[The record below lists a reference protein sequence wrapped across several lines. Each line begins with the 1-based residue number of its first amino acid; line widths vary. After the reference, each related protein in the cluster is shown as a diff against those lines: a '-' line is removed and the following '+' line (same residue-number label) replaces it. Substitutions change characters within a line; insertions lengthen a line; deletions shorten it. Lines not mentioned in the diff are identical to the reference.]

1 MYLSR
6 LPALRIS
13 RAVIRAMGASAF
25 VVGLASAPVRA
36 AEFEYPEE
44 ATSWGL
50 GIGAASSQ
58 DPYTNIDRESD
69 ALPLIYYENTY
80 VMVFGPTAELKLPG
94 LRISDTQRFNF
105 SIVATYDESGY
116 EEGDARIL
124 DGMDDRDGGFWAG
137 AKVEWEN
144 EVVNVSAEWL
154 ADASG
159 DSEGQQASLGLER
172 TWEFGEHIMLTPWV
186 AATWLDKDYVDYYF
200 GVRDSEARFDRPT
213 YDGKSTVNTE
223 IGVRGTYM
231 FDQRHS
237 VFLDLEAVRLGS
249 EIKDSPLVDRST
261 ANQVVFGYLYRFE

>member
-80 VMVFGPTAELKLPG
+80 VMVFGPTAEFKLPG
-94 LRISDTQRFNF
+94 LRISDAQRFNF

-159 DSEGQQASLGLER
+159 DSEGQQASLGL
-172 TWEFGEHIMLTPWV
+172 
-186 AATWLDKDYVDYYF
+186 
-200 GVRDSEARFDRPT
+200 
-213 YDGKSTVNTE
+213 
-223 IGVRGTYM
+223 
-231 FDQRHS
+231 
-237 VFLDLEAVRLGS
+237 
-249 EIKDSPLVDRST
+249 
-261 ANQVVFGYLYRFE
+261 

>member
-80 VMVFGPTAELKLPG
+80 VEVFGPTVEFKLPG
-94 LRISDTQRFNF
+94 LRISDAQRFNF

-124 DGMDDRDGGFWAG
+124 DGMDDRDGGFWAEL
-137 AKVEWEN
+137 VRTTR
-144 EVVNVSAEWL
+144 SAER
-154 ADASG
+154 ADC
-159 DSEGQQASLGLER
+159 Q
-172 TWEFGEHIMLTPWV
+172 
-186 AATWLDKDYVDYYF
+186 WLDAK
-200 GVRDSEARFDRPT
+200 RP
-213 YDGKSTVNTE
+213 GE
-223 IGVRGTYM
+223 G
-231 FDQRHS
+231 
-237 VFLDLEAVRLGS
+237 
-249 EIKDSPLVDRST
+249 
-261 ANQVVFGYLYRFE
+261 